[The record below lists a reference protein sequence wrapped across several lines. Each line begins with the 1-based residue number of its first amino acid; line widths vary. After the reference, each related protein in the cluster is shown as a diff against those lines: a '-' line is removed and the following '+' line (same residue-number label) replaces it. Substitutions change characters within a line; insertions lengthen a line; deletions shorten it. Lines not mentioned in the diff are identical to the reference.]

1 MSKTSGTLTT
11 KELRAR
17 VELANLQ
24 FEEDKP
30 IDLRALKM
38 RGNLHERDSIAH
50 LLGVWL
56 KDGVHSENI
65 EEMAKEYNDLLAK
78 DYYRVRRALIVKIG
92 KKMGYGEHKI
102 GAERSFI
109 IQMLIQAAL
118 PTTPAQ
124 ETWDLIEILEKK
136 LERSRE
142 STEHLAD
149 QVMKMLEKEKDY
161 ELWV

>member
-30 IDLRALKM
+30 IDLHAVKM
-38 RGNLHERDSIAH
+38 YVDLRRREELVKSLSDRIDRKEVYSVES
-50 LLGVWL
+50 LLE
-56 KDGVHSENI
+56 DTR
-65 EEMAKEYNDLLAK
+65 EYNKLLAV
-78 DYYRVRRALIVKIG
+78 DYYIVCRDLIEKVG
-92 KKMGYGEHKI
+92 KKMGYGYDI
-102 GAERSFI
+102 SGGRRFI
-109 IQMLIQAAL
+109 IQMIIQAAL
-118 PTTPAQ
+118 PTTPPQ

-142 STEHLAD
+142 STEHLLN
-149 QVMKMLEKEKDY
+149 QVRQTLEKGKDY
-161 ELWV
+161 YC